1 MSSLCDEIIT
11 INFFFI
17 FGGVH
22 KINPEK
28 EKGLNLK
35 KFKNQCLIEEGE
47 EEEWEEVEQEQQ
59 SEEEEEVFIVKN

>member
-47 EEEWEEVEQEQQ
+47 EEEE
-59 SEEEEEVFIVKN
+59 